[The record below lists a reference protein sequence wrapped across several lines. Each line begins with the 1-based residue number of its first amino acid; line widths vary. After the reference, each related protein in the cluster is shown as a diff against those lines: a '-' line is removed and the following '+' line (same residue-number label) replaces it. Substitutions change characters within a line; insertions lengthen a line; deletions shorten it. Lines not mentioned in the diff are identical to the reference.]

1 MIPEIATTREEIQ
14 KEQQRIENELLNI
27 EQDLWEY

>member
-1 MIPEIATTREEIQ
+1 MVTEIEENYEDIQREQ
-14 KEQQRIENELLNI
+14 KKIEVDLLNI